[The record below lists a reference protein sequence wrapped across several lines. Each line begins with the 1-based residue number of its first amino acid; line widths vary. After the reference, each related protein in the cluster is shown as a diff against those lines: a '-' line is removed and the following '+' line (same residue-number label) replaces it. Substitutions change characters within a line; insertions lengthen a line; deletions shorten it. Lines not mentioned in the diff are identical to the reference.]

1 VNALTVIAQAGLVPV
16 IVIDSPGLAVQL
28 GRALLEA
35 GISCA
40 EVTLRTPLALAA
52 LEALSGLDG
61 LTVGAGTV
69 TEPRQVS
76 ACHDAGARFVVSPGF
91 DPDIH
96 ARCGERRLPYLPGA
110 VTATEVQLARRAG
123 LTALKFFPAETA
135 GGLPAVR
142 ALTGPFP
149 DVVFVPTGGIGPGNL
164 ARYLRC
170 AAVLAVGGSWMASR
184 DDIRNGEFARITEL
198 SAQALRLV
206 AQARPTAAGHA
217 PADPEGKLP

>member
-1 VNALTVIAQAGLVPV
+1 MNALTVIARAGILPV
-16 IVIDSPGLAVQL
+16 IVIDSPDLAVRL
-28 GRALLEA
+28 GQALLEA

-69 TEPRQVS
+69 TDPGQVS
-76 ACHDAGARFVVSPGF
+76 ACHDAGARFIVSPGF

-96 ARCGERRLPYLPGA
+96 ARCGMRQLPYLPGA
-110 VTATEVQLARRAG
+110 VTATEVQLAARAG
-123 LTALKFFPAETA
+123 LKALKFFPAETA
-135 GGLPAVR
+135 GGLPAVK
-142 ALTGPFP
+142 ALAGPFP
-149 DVVFVPTGGIGPGNL
+149 DVVFLPTGGIGPDNIAG
-164 ARYLRC
+164 YLQC
-170 AAVLAVGGSWMASR
+170 TSVLAVGGSWMATR

-206 AQARPTAAGHA
+206 TLGRPTAAGPA